1 MPDARVDSGR
11 LPLFQGIFPFSRTR
25 LSSDALAGVTLAA
38 LAIPEVMGYAR
49 IAGMPVV
56 TGLYTLLIPL
66 VVFALLG
73 SSKHLV
79 VGADSATAAMM
90 AAGLAGLAVAGSRE
104 YIVLAGVLALLTG
117 AALLLARLAR
127 IGFLADFLSRT
138 VLVGFLTGVG
148 ISVAAGQVPGMLGAP
163 DGQRGLIAQVG
174 AVLAQLARLNPW
186 TLGVSIATLAVIV
199 AAERI
204 SRRIPG
210 ALIAVAGAIAAS
222 QLLALPARGVETL
235 GSIAGGLPA
244 FTLPAVGLAQLSAL
258 MPIAASLFLV
268 VLAQSAATSRA
279 YAIKFGDT
287 FDEDV
292 DLVGLALA
300 NVSAGL
306 TGTFV
311 VNGSPTKTEMV
322 ESAGGRSQISQ
333 LATAA
338 CVLLVLVF
346 LTGPLAL
353 LPRAVLSAVVFL
365 IGLRLVDIA
374 HLRAIWRVTKSE
386 FAVALITAA
395 TVVFV
400 GVEQGIVLAIAL
412 SVIIHLSHSY
422 RPHDYV
428 LVREEDGHWHSR
440 PGDSGAQ
447 AAPGVVIYRF
457 GASLYYAN
465 ANRFDAEVRR
475 LIDTSHPPLT
485 ALIVSAEAIGDI
497 DYTAA
502 EMLRQLIAD
511 VHAKDVRF
519 VVTDLAHNV
528 RAELVTYGLGDAIGW
543 SHAHHGLTDAMTD
556 AVSAPDAS
564 PKKS

>member
-11 LPLFQGIFPFSRTR
+11 LPLFQGILPFNHAR
-25 LSSDALAGVTLAA
+25 LWSDALAGVTLAA
-38 LAIPEVMGYAR
+38 LAVPEVMGYAR
-49 IAGMPVV
+49 IAGMPVAA
-56 TGLYTLLIPL
+56 GLYTLLLPL
-66 VVFALLG
+66 AVFALLG

-79 VGADSATAAMM
+79 VGADSATAAIM
-90 AAGLAGLAVAGSRE
+90 AAGLVGLAVAGSRE
-104 YIVLAGVLALLTG
+104 YVALAGVLALLTG
-117 AALLLARLAR
+117 AALLLARLAHV
-127 IGFLADFLSRT
+127 GFLADFLSRT
-138 VLVGFLTGVG
+138 VLIGFLTGVG

-174 AVLAQLARLNPW
+174 AALAQIPRLNAW
-186 TLGVSIATLAVIV
+186 TLGVSIATLAIILV
-199 AAERI
+199 AERI
-204 SRRIPG
+204 SPRLPG
-210 ALIAVAGAIAAS
+210 ALVAVAGAIAAS
-222 QLLALPARGVETL
+222 QLLALPAHGVETL
-235 GSIAGGLPA
+235 GHIAGGLPA
-244 FTLPAVGLAQLSAL
+244 FALPAANLAQLSAL
-258 MPIAASLFLV
+258 MPIAGSLFLV

-279 YAIKFGDT
+279 YAVKFGDT

-292 DLVGLALA
+292 DLVGLGLA

-306 TGTFV
+306 TGSFV

-333 LATAA
+333 LTTVA
-338 CVLLVLVF
+338 CVVLVLVF

-374 HLRAIWRVTKSE
+374 HFRAIWRATKPE
-386 FAVALITAA
+386 FAVALITTA

-400 GVEQGIVLAIAL
+400 GVEQGILLAIVL
-412 SVIIHLSHSY
+412 SVIVHLRHSY
-422 RPHDYV
+422 RPYDYL
-428 LVREEDGHWHSR
+428 LVREDDGHWHSR
-440 PGDSGAQ
+440 PGESGAQ

-475 LIDTSHPPLT
+475 LIDTSRPPLT

-502 EMLRQLIAD
+502 EMLRRLIAD
-511 VHAKDVRF
+511 VHAKGVRLI
-519 VVTDLAHNV
+519 VTDLAHNV
-528 RAELVTYGLGDAIGW
+528 RAELATYGLDEAIGW
-543 SHAHHGLTDAMTD
+543 DHVHHGLTDAMTD
-556 AVSAPDAS
+556 AENAPDAN
-564 PKKS
+564 PKEC

>member
-1 MPDARVDSGR
+1 MSDARANNSRPPLLQGI
-11 LPLFQGIFPFSRTR
+11 LPLDRAA
-25 LSSDALAGVTLAA
+25 LSSDGIAGLTLAA

-56 TGLYTLLIPL
+56 AGLYTLLLPL
-66 VVFALLG
+66 AIFALLG

-79 VGADSATAAMM
+79 VGADSATAAVM
-90 AAGLAGLAVAGSRE
+90 AAGLAALAVAGSRE
-104 YIVLAGVLALLTG
+104 YVALAGVLALLTG
-117 AALLLARLAR
+117 AALLIARLVR

-148 ISVAAGQVPGMLGAP
+148 VAVAAGQVPGMLGVP
-163 DGQRGLIAQVG
+163 DGPRGLVAHLG
-174 AVLAQLARLNPW
+174 AIFAQLPHLNLW
-186 TLGVSIATLAVIV
+186 TLGVSVATLAIILGAGQIGPRV
-199 AAERI
+199 
-204 SRRIPG
+204 PG
-210 ALIAVAGAIAAS
+210 ALVAVAGTIIAS
-222 QLLALPARGVETL
+222 QLLALPAHGVETL
-235 GSIAGGLPA
+235 GHIAGGLPA
-244 FTLPAVGLAQLSAL
+244 FTVPTVSLAQLSVL
-258 MPIAASLFLV
+258 VPIAASLFLV

-279 YAIKFGDT
+279 YALKFGDT

-300 NVSAGL
+300 NVSAGV

-333 LATAA
+333 LTAA
-338 CVLLVLVF
+338 ALVLLVLAF
-346 LTGPLAL
+346 LTGPLAI

-365 IGLRLVDIA
+365 IGLRLVDLG
-374 HLRAIWRVTKSE
+374 HFRAIWRVTKPE
-386 FAVALITAA
+386 FAVALATAA
-395 TVVFV
+395 TVMFV
-400 GVEQGIVLAIAL
+400 GVEQGIVFAIVL

-422 RPHDYV
+422 RPYDYV

-440 PGDSGAQ
+440 PRDSGAQ

-465 ANRFDAEVRR
+465 ANRFDAEIRH
-475 LIDTSHPPLT
+475 LIDTSRPPLR

-502 EMLRQLIAD
+502 EMLRHLIAD
-511 VHAKDVRF
+511 VHDKDVRLI
-519 VVTDLAHNV
+519 VTDLAHNV

-543 SHAHHGLTDAMTD
+543 NHVHHGLTDAM
-556 AVSAPDAS
+556 PDAERALDAAS
-564 PKKS
+564 RES

>member
-1 MPDARVDSGR
+1 MSDARANNSRPPLLQGI
-11 LPLFQGIFPFSRTR
+11 LPLDRAA
-25 LSSDALAGVTLAA
+25 LSSDGIAGLTLAA

-56 TGLYTLLIPL
+56 AGLYTLLLPL
-66 VVFALLG
+66 AIFALLG

-79 VGADSATAAMM
+79 VGADSATAAVM
-90 AAGLAGLAVAGSRE
+90 AAGLAALAVAGSRE
-104 YIVLAGVLALLTG
+104 YVALAGVLALLTG
-117 AALLLARLAR
+117 AALLIARLVR

-148 ISVAAGQVPGMLGAP
+148 VAVAAGQVPGMLGVP
-163 DGQRGLIAQVG
+163 DGPRGLVAHLG
-174 AVLAQLARLNPW
+174 AIFAQLPHLNLW
-186 TLGVSIATLAVIV
+186 TLGVSVATLAIILGAGQIGPRV
-199 AAERI
+199 
-204 SRRIPG
+204 PG
-210 ALIAVAGAIAAS
+210 ALVAVAGAIIAS
-222 QLLALPARGVETL
+222 QLLALPAHGVETL
-235 GSIAGGLPA
+235 GHIAGGLPA
-244 FTLPAVGLAQLSAL
+244 FTVPTVSLAQLSVL
-258 MPIAASLFLV
+258 VPIAASLFLV

-279 YAIKFGDT
+279 YALKFGDT

-300 NVSAGL
+300 NVSAGV

-333 LATAA
+333 LTAA
-338 CVLLVLVF
+338 ALVLLVLAF
-346 LTGPLAL
+346 LTGPLAI

-365 IGLRLVDIA
+365 IGLRLVDLG
-374 HLRAIWRVTKSE
+374 HFRAIWRVTKPE
-386 FAVALITAA
+386 FAVALATAA

-400 GVEQGIVLAIAL
+400 GVEQGIVFAIVL

-422 RPHDYV
+422 RPYDYV

-465 ANRFDAEVRR
+465 ANRFDAEIRH
-475 LIDTSHPPLT
+475 LIDTSRPPLR
-485 ALIVSAEAIGDI
+485 AVIVSAEAIGDI

-502 EMLRQLIAD
+502 EMLRHLVAD
-511 VHAKDVRF
+511 VREKDVRLI
-519 VVTDLAHNV
+519 VTDLAHNV

-543 SHAHHGLTDAMTD
+543 SHVHHGLTDAMTD
-556 AVSAPDAS
+556 AERTPAIES
-564 PKKS
+564 KER